1 MNWIDVAKA
10 LPVGGH
16 KKIGHDCGPG
26 LCLVVFHNDNKY
38 SAYCHRCG
46 PQPPEWKPLPTLAE
60 RAAKAKEQE
69 TAEAL
74 VAADRRPP
82 MPAVYDLDEWP
93 VEARLWLFKA
103 GLSRTEVT
111 QGGFYYH
118 PTTRRVVIP
127 VVVNGS
133 LVYWQAR
140 QIFGSAGAKYLSMP
154 GGREACVPVF
164 GSGQGIV
171 LVEDLLS
178 AYKIQTAGF
187 RSLCLMGTKLL
198 PLLWE
203 FLLHEDDITIWLDPD
218 RAGRD
223 AAGEIR
229 TKLQLVGKACRD
241 VCTKRD
247 PKFHSKAEIARILG
261 VPDGRGPVSGP
272 AS

>member
-26 LCLVVFHNDNKY
+26 LCLVVFHNPDKY

-46 PQPPEWKPLPTLAE
+46 PQAPEWKPLPTLAE
-60 RAAKAKEQE
+60 RAAKAKEQRD
-69 TAEAL
+69 AEDL

-82 MPAVYDLDEWP
+82 QPAVYDLDEWP
-93 VEARLWLFKA
+93 PEARLWLFKA
-103 GLSRTEVT
+103 GMSRSEIAA
-111 QGGFYYH
+111 GGFYYH
-118 PTTRRVVIP
+118 PPTRRVVVP
-127 VVVNGS
+127 VVVAGS

-140 QIFGSAGAKYLSMP
+140 QIFGSNGAKYLSMP
-154 GGREACVPVF
+154 GGRERCVPLF
-164 GSGQGIV
+164 GAGPGVV

-203 FLLHEDDITIWLDPD
+203 FLLNEDDITIWLDPD
-218 RAGRD
+218 GAGRD
-223 AAGEIR
+223 ASREIR
-229 TKLQLVGKACRD
+229 AKLQLVGKSCRD
-241 VCTKRD
+241 ICTLRD
-247 PKFHSKAEIARILG
+247 PKFHSKREIQAILA
-261 VPDGRGPVSGP
+261 PPERGDPGAGS
-272 AS
+272 AA